1 MWAEIHRTG
10 RPRLLPMP
18 DPSRTGT
25 TTNRRS
31 LYKAP
36 FCPSAVSYGR
46 EQGEGS
52 RRRRGAGVFPRP
64 SRRPRP
70 ASRKLTMQREVE
82 SRRPCA
88 GVPTSAGSETDGPDR
103 GISAREPANLAGY
116 TVDRLPRSC
125 RTCRADADLLLFASA
140 AGAAPRGGAK
150 GRKSVRLVLPL
161 PTFVSAHKIND
172 TTQKRHRYS
181 PL

>member
-18 DPSRTGT
+18 DPSRTGM

-46 EQGEGS
+46 EQVEGM
-52 RRRRGAGVFPRP
+52 RRRRGAGVSPAQAAAL
-64 SRRPRP
+64 RP
-70 ASRKLTMQREVE
+70 ASQKMTIKRKKE

-88 GVPTSAGSETDGPDR
+88 GVPTSAGCETDGPDR
-103 GISAREPANLAGY
+103 GISAREPANLAG
-116 TVDRLPRSC
+116 
-125 RTCRADADLLLFASA
+125 
-140 AGAAPRGGAK
+140 
-150 GRKSVRLVLPL
+150 
-161 PTFVSAHKIND
+161 
-172 TTQKRHRYS
+172 
-181 PL
+181 